1 MMSHPESKAG
11 APELHLQSEDHRILA
26 SLALALVNRPRASL
40 QELAKAIGISKAT
53 LYRFCHTRDQLIERL
68 VSHSTRVIGEGIQAA
83 QLDTA
88 PPLEALKRF
97 IAHCLEH
104 RELNAFLIHYG
115 NADSTRDLGC
125 EAGWETATDAFFL
138 RGQEEGVFRI
148 DIPAPVL
155 AEIYVGTLL
164 SLVDAERRGRV
175 ARAGLA
181 SLIERAFLH
190 GAAASA

>member
-1 MMSHPESKAG
+1 MTRIKAKG
-11 APELHLQSEDHRILA
+11 RASPPAEDSDDQEILS
-26 SLALALVNRPRASL
+26 SLAITLVNRPRASL
-40 QELAKAIGISKAT
+40 QQLAKAIGISKAT
-53 LYRFCHTRDQLIERL
+53 LYRFCRTREQLIERL
-68 VSHSTRVIGEGIQAA
+68 VGHATRVIGEGIEAA

-88 PPLEALKRF
+88 PPLEALKRM
-97 IAHCLEH
+97 IAHSLEH

-115 NADSTRDLGC
+115 NADSTRDLGL
-125 EAGWETATDAFFL
+125 EAGWEATNDAFFL

-155 AEIYVGTLL
+155 AEIYIAILL

-181 SLIERAFLH
+181 SLVERSFLR
-190 GAAASA
+190 GASAG